1 MDRNSNNNHHH
12 HHHHRGTGNSGRGRG
27 RNGYSCGGG
36 RGEGSGGQTQSGGR
50 HWGNRSRGRMRRNGG
65 SYRPQQ
71 QIGGQMGQ
79 VGGSYMPQ
87 QQIGVQMGQVGGS
100 YMPQQQQTGVQMGRG
115 RMRWN
120 GGSYRPQQQIG
131 GQMGQVGGSYMPQ
144 QQQTGV
150 QMGRGGM
157 RRNGGSY
164 RPQQQSGGQMGQ
176 VGGSYM
182 PQQQQT
188 GVQMGRGVGPL
199 NVEPVEVNGSG
210 GFGGGGGGGGEAWGL
225 EWRRPRQQQNGGRGV
240 GPTRGEAVEENRSGG
255 HGSGRD
261 SHGLHTTQSRPR
273 TLPEKGN
280 ECFETHLIEQDGMLN
295 GVEFDKFLEKVN
307 LAACGLNYVVVSIM
321 GPQSSGMIN
330 YSPSVIKWVFLRSC
344 ILTFGS
350 KTTQGIW
357 LARCVGIEPYTLV
370 MDVEGSDGGERGE
383 DDTAFE
389 KRSGLF
395 ALAVSHIVLINMFQ
409 TCIGLENGA
418 SKPLWKNVLEGV
430 LRLFS
435 PRKTTLMF
443 VIRDL
448 VQTPLEVL
456 EPRLRKDIQKIW
468 DSIPKPEGHKRTPL
482 STFFNVEVVGL
493 PNYLEREEQ
502 FKEQLV
508 ERTVEYK
515 LLFCTLKVYNLRQRF
530 IHSIAPGGLAGD
542 RQDTVRGSDFSLSA
556 QEIWK
561 TIKEDRTLDLPK
573 HMVMVATIRCGEIV
587 DKKFKA
593 FVANEERRRL
603 ERGAQTNPTPGF
615 GKKYSSIIKSCL
627 HEYDVETAYFD
638 ESVRSEKRNHL
649 EEKLMPLVQLAFQ
662 PILANIGSRTLKEFK
677 KAFDNALKNGKD
689 FTVAANECQQAC
701 MKSFDGRCA
710 DVIVEQANCNT
721 FEEQEKLQREI
732 ILHTLEVHLAKKPS
746 VTTPVEYS

>member
-1 MDRNSNNNHHH
+1 MDRNSNNNQP
-12 HHHHRGTGNSGRGRG
+12 RGTGNSGRGRG
-27 RNGYSCGGG
+27 HNGHSCGGG
-36 RGEGSGGQTQSGGR
+36 RGAGSGGQTQFGGR
-50 HWGNRSRGRMRRNGG
+50 HWAKLANRSRGRMR
-65 SYRPQQ
+65 Q
-71 QIGGQMGQ
+71 
-79 VGGSYMPQ
+79 
-87 QQIGVQMGQVGGS
+87 
-100 YMPQQQQTGVQMGRG
+100 
-115 RMRWN
+115 
-120 GGSYRPQQQIG
+120 
-131 GQMGQVGGSYMPQ
+131 
-144 QQQTGV
+144 
-150 QMGRGGM
+150 
-157 RRNGGSY
+157 NGGSY

-199 NVEPVEVNGSG
+199 KVEPVEVNGSG
-210 GFGGGGGGGGEAWGL
+210 RFGGGGEAWVV

-240 GPTRGEAVEENRSGG
+240 GPTRGEAVAVNRSGG

-261 SHGLHTTQSRPR
+261 SHGLHTQPR
-273 TLPEKGN
+273 ALPEKGN

-307 LAACGLNYVVVSIM
+307 LAACGLNYAVVSIM
-321 GPQSSGMIN
+321 GPQSSGIVE
-330 YSPSVIKWVFLRSC
+330 SHFDTW
-344 ILTFGS
+344 S

-357 LARCVGIEPYTLV
+357 LARCAGIEPCTLV

-418 SKPLWKNVLEGV
+418 SKPLWKNVLEGI

-448 VQTPLEVL
+448 VRTPLEVL
-456 EPRLRKDIQKIW
+456 ERRLRKDIQKVMYLVFLLNLHVVGSQIICLLQIW
-468 DSIPKPEGHKRTPL
+468 DSIPKPEGHNRTPL

-502 FKEQLV
+502 FQEQ
-508 ERTVEYK
+508 
-515 LLFCTLKVYNLRQRF
+515 VYNLRRRF

-542 RQDTVRGSDFSLSA
+542 RRDTIRGSDFSLSA

-587 DKKFKA
+587 DKKLKA
-593 FVANEERRRL
+593 FVANEERRQL
-603 ERGAQTNPTPGF
+603 EKGAQTNPTPGF
-615 GKKYSSIIKSCL
+615 RKKYSSIINSCL

-638 ESVRSEKRNHL
+638 EGVRSEKRNHL
-649 EEKLMPLVQLAFQ
+649 EEKLMPLVQSAFQ
-662 PILANIGSRTLKEFK
+662 SILANIGSRTLEEFK
-677 KAFDNALKNGKD
+677 KAFANALQNGKD
-689 FTVAANECQQAC
+689 LTVAAIEFQQAC
-701 MKSFDGRCA
+701 MKSFDCRCA
-710 DVIVEQANCNT
+710 DVIVEHANYNT
-721 FEEQEKLQREI
+721 FEVREKLQREI
-732 ILHTLEVHLAKKPS
+732 VLHTLQVHLDKKPS